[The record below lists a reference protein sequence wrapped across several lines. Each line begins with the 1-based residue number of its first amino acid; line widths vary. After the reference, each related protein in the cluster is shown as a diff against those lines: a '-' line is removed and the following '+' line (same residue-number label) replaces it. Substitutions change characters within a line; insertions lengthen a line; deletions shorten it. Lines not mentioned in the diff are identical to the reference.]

1 MHETFVVWMGIY
13 GSRMDP
19 IGKEMNQMSQNQ
31 ESKSYNQ
38 LNQNSKQQ
46 KNKQQI
52 SGKASTIGAAGNINN
67 GGKAGT

>member
-1 MHETFVVWMGIY
+1 
-13 GSRMDP
+13 
-19 IGKEMNQMSQNQ
+19 MSQNQ
-31 ESKSYNQ
+31 ENKSYNQ

-52 SGKASTIGAAGNINN
+52 SGKASTIGAAGNSNN